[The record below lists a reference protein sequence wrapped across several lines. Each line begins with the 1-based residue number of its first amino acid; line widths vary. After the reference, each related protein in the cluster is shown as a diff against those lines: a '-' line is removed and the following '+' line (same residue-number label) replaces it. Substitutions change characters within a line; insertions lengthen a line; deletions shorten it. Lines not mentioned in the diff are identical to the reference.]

1 MPRTATIFDILIAS
15 PSDVQDARDVAA
27 EVIQDWNAA
36 NSRAA
41 EVMLHSV
48 RWETHVHPQL
58 GDRPQA
64 IVNEQIVDDADIL
77 LGIFWTRLGTK
88 TGVAK
93 SGTVEEIERLRE
105 KDKPVLLYF
114 SEQPVVMKSIDMEQ
128 YAQLDEYR
136 KGLRDKGLYE
146 AYHEN
151 EELRRKLSRHLA
163 LVMHKLAPKSQT
175 TPIPI
180 AVPIAPGTQRANIA
194 RGQRGEILRLQAIW
208 EAERDSDLPKHENGQ
223 NLLSRLADLLARAIA
238 IPLIHDDET
247 IAARLRELLTRTKN
261 AEYSQIYLDGGV
273 SWRAFWQDGTN
284 VLSETEL
291 IFREMGQIS

>member
-41 EVMLHSV
+41 AVMLHPV

-64 IVNEQIVDDADIL
+64 IVNEQIVDVADIL
-77 LGIFWTRLGTK
+77 LGIFWTRLGTE

-93 SGTVEEIERLRE
+93 SGTVEEIERFRE
-105 KDKPVLLYF
+105 KDKSVLLYF

-128 YAQLDEYR
+128 YAHLDEYR
-136 KGLRDKGLYE
+136 KSLRDKGLYE

-151 EELRRKLSRHLA
+151 EELRRKLSRQLA
-163 LVMHKLAPKSQT
+163 LVMHKLAPKSQSI
-175 TPIPI
+175 PVPI
-180 AVPIAPGTQRANIA
+180 AVPTAPETQRANIA
-194 RGQRGEILRLQAIW
+194 RGQRGEVLRLQATW

-223 NLLSRLADLLARAIA
+223 YLLSRLADLLARTIA
-238 IPLIHDDET
+238 IPLLHDDET
-247 IAARLRELLTRTKN
+247 IAAQLRDLLTRTKN
-261 AEYSQIYLDGGV
+261 VEYSQIYSDGGV
-273 SWRAFWQDGTN
+273 SWGAFWQDGTD
-284 VLSETEL
+284 VLAETDL
-291 IFREMGQIS
+291 IFREMGRVT